1 MKAVKSK
8 RERFTRSAW
17 AYTRLR
23 LHGVWRYLRSVDE
36 VISPRF
42 LFLSTILPLGLNTN
56 KYYLK
61 DLIMG
66 NLKSQ
71 YESELRAKGVS
82 NEDIQFILNLITEW
96 DEDENLCRMD
106 NDYWKKLEERG
117 LLEIFEEISEE
128 QGIKWTHSNDDW
140 RYR

>member
-1 MKAVKSK
+1 
-8 RERFTRSAW
+8 
-17 AYTRLR
+17 
-23 LHGVWRYLRSVDE
+23 
-36 VISPRF
+36 
-42 LFLSTILPLGLNTN
+42 
-56 KYYLK
+56 
-61 DLIMG
+61 MG

-117 LLEIFEEISEE
+117 LLEIFEEISEV

-140 RYR
+140 R

>member
-1 MKAVKSK
+1 
-8 RERFTRSAW
+8 
-17 AYTRLR
+17 
-23 LHGVWRYLRSVDE
+23 
-36 VISPRF
+36 
-42 LFLSTILPLGLNTN
+42 
-56 KYYLK
+56 
-61 DLIMG
+61 MG